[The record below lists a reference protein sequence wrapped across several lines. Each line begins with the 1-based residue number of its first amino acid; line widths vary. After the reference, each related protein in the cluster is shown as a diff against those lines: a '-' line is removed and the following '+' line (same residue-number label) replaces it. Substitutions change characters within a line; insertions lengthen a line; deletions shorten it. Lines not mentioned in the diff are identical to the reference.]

1 MSFNNSFPHACP
13 RNVVLVYGI
22 ISPGAESSSFWKKR
36 SLLIMMHVDAVLV
49 YFGQGSAYWSIM
61 HPF

>member
-1 MSFNNSFPHACP
+1 MSKKCCFGVWDYFP
-13 RNVVLVYGI
+13 RGRILKL
-22 ISPGAESSSFWKKR
+22 WKKH